1 MEEALVVDD
10 ETESLGVVE
19 GSHIWVFDRGG
30 KRMMERFYNVMIES
44 FGTGERRKPLGSA
57 NPFESY
63 LDCDYST
70 GFAPRTH
77 ITGKLACLS
86 SD

>member
-1 MEEALVVDD
+1 MEEALVTDD
-10 ETESLGVVE
+10 ETESLGLE
-19 GSHIWVFDRGG
+19 KREAMLKFDQRG
-30 KRMMERFYNVMIES
+30 KRMMERLYDVMVES
-44 FGTGERRKPLGSA
+44 FGTVERRKPREA
-57 NPFESY
+57 QNPFESY

-77 ITGKLACLS
+77 VSGKLACLS

>member
-1 MEEALVVDD
+1 MEEALVTDD
-10 ETESLGVVE
+10 ETESLGVAKKE
-19 GSHIWVFDRGG
+19 AIFGDSIGEERT
-30 KRMMERFYNVMIES
+30 MERFYNVMVES
-44 FGTGERRKPLGSA
+44 FGTGERRKPLGST
-57 NPFESY
+57 NTFESY

-77 ITGKLACLS
+77 ISGKLACLL